1 MKPQVLPDTNFLIY
15 LAEYKKL
22 DLLEEL
28 ALTYDIVLLTHVFNE
43 LEKVAMTSNKYSDR
57 QAANLVLD
65 FIEEMVKQNK
75 LTVVEYAKNLATDRA
90 LLKYAITHRACIATH
105 DKVLKQKARKHGIKV
120 LCLRNKAKLEEC

>member
-22 DLLEEL
+22 HLLDEL
-28 ALTYDIVLLTHVFNE
+28 ALTHDIVLLTHVFNE
-43 LEKVAMTSNKYSDR
+43 LEKIALTGKYSDR
-57 QAANLVLD
+57 QAAKLVLD

-75 LTVVEYAKNLATDRA
+75 LAVVEYAKNLTADQA
-90 LLKYAITHRACIATH
+90 LLKYAITHKAYIATH
-105 DKVLKQKARKHGIKV
+105 DKALKQKARKHNIKI